1 MINKTNLFVN
11 FINIMN
17 KNQMKKYCNNLF
29 QKKKNFQKMKIY
41 KNNYNKLDMI
51 MKVIYIELRIL

>member
-1 MINKTNLFVN
+1 MINKPNLFVN
-11 FINIMN
+11 FINVMN
-17 KNQMKKYCNNLF
+17 KNQMKKHCNNLF

>member
-41 KNNYNKLDMI
+41 KNNYNK
-51 MKVIYIELRIL
+51 